1 MRQFEVIPPAQDIV
15 HPTCAKCG
23 APMWLTRIDPD
34 GPSLEKRTFEC
45 QACQNEAIDVVRK
58 DRQCSDNGF
67 KSRLALRLI
76 KVKVLVDGTK

>member
-1 MRQFEVIPPAQDIV
+1 MRQFEVNPPAQDIV

-45 QACQNEAIDVVRK
+45 QACQNEVID
-58 DRQCSDNGF
+58 
-67 KSRLALRLI
+67 I
-76 KVKVLVDGTK
+76 VKKR